1 MPEVNVPTIPGQ
13 VSAVAAGV
21 IPPAQTGVKVA
32 DVLSMARSAQE
43 YQKAK
48 ELLPY
53 EIEAGKAQSKQQQLS
68 AEKAGVDLNEH
79 YANLSRGVLGGFL
92 SDPDFIN
99 GNSEAMVGKM
109 QRAHEYMQSQGIKD
123 VDGGKAFNFM
133 LDLARTK
140 PEQAYQVI
148 KNGVQQAGG
157 AASQYQSLQTSQN
170 APIYAGQEAPQA
182 APVAAPQGAQSG
194 VTPQQMARPYG
205 SKDFGGEA
213 LPYPVRQPGIQFN
226 PGPSEAADATAG
238 FNYRTDLRTRADAVP
253 LNQRNIAEVQ
263 DVVKKIQASGVPTAG
278 KPGEFQRWINQS
290 LGTPLGVEYQ
300 RLSKDLANVQ
310 ISQMSENQL
319 KTDAGRDLQAAAN
332 GTTTLPPEV
341 LQGIARRQAANFTA
355 LDLQSRG
362 AEKFANTYQD
372 RNLKT
377 FQKQWQANS
386 DSKVF
391 ELISLKNSGLSK
403 EELLQETKKLL
414 GTNPKAIQEYA
425 LKAENIERLSNGL
438 PPLKELKK

>member
-1 MPEVNVPTIPGQ
+1 MADFGGFNTT
-13 VSAVAAGV
+13 SVAAGV
-21 IPPAQTGVKVA
+21 QGPTPISIKDMIGTARGLQQYGKEAATLESDIAQA
-32 DVLSMARSAQE
+32 
-43 YQKAK
+43 KA
-48 ELLPY
+48 E
-53 EIEAGKAQSKQQQLS
+53 SQQQQYA
-68 AEKAGVDLNEH
+68 AEKAGVDLNQH
-79 YANLSRGVLGGFL
+79 YANLTRGLMGGLL
-92 SDPDFIN
+92 SDPDVIN
-99 GNSEAMVGKM
+99 GTPKMIEAIQDAADYAKKRGV
-109 QRAHEYMQSQGIKD
+109 KD
-123 VDGGKAFNFM
+123 TEGFADQLIATAKVDPAK
-133 LDLARTK
+133 
-140 PEQAYQVI
+140 AYQMI
-148 KNGVQQAGG
+148 RNGVNQAGG
-157 AASQYQSLQTSQN
+157 VANQYQSIQATQN
-170 APIYAGQEAPQA
+170 APIYAGQEAPQPAPA
-182 APVAAPQGAQSG
+182 AVSQGAQQG

-263 DVVKKIQASGVPTAG
+263 DVVKRIQASGVPTAG

-290 LGTPLGVEYQ
+290 LGTPLGIEYQ
-300 RLSKDLANVQ
+300 RLNKDLAQVQ

-319 KTDAGRDLQAAAN
+319 KTDAGRDLQAAAS
-332 GTTTLPPEV
+332 GTYTLTPDV

-414 GTNPKAIQEYA
+414 GTNPEAIKKYA

-438 PPLKELKK
+438 PPLKELK

>member
-1 MPEVNVPTIPGQ
+1 MPQVNVPTIPGS
-13 VSAVAAGV
+13 VSSVAAGV
-21 IPPAQTGVKVA
+21 IPAKVDAYKPAEILQMMT
-32 DVLSMARSAQE
+32 SAQE

-53 EIEAGKAQSKQQQLS
+53 AIEQGKAQSQQQVL
-68 AEKAGVDLNEH
+68 AADKANTELQLLRQNISRATFGALLN
-79 YANLSRGVLGGFL
+79 
-92 SDPDFIN
+92 DPRLIN
-99 GNSEAMVGKM
+99 GDPEGAVQALTEA
-109 QRAHEYMQSQGIKD
+109 QSDLTNLGIQPP
-123 VDGGKAFNFM
+123 DGGKTFNQM
-133 LDLARTK
+133 IDLAKTDPARL
-140 PEQAYQVI
+140 YQTI

-157 AASQYQSLQTSQN
+157 AAAQYQTLQASQN
-170 APIYAGQEAPQA
+170 APIYSGEG
-182 APVAAPQGAQSG
+182 APQGVSQPTQPG

-238 FNYRTDLRTRADAVP
+238 FTYRTDLRTRADAVP

-278 KPGEFQRWINQS
+278 KPGEFQRWINKS
-290 LGTPLGVEYQ
+290 LGTPLGIEYQ
-300 RLSKDLANVQ
+300 RLSKDLAQVQ

-332 GTTTLPPEV
+332 GKDTLAPEV
-341 LQGIARRQAANFTA
+341 LQSIARRQAANFTA

-377 FQKQWQANS
+377 FQKQWQANA